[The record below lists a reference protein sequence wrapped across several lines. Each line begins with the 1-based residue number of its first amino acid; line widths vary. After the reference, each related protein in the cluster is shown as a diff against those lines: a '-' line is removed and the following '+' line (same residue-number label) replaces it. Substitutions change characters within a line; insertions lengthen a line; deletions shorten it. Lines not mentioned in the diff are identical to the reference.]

1 MTKIDDLEYE
11 VLNEEF
17 TEYDLSYKII
27 VVGDPSVGKSCLT
40 MRGTKNH
47 YEECYF

>member
-1 MTKIDDLEYE
+1 MSQIEELSYQLLKKKIT
-11 VLNEEF
+11 EF
-17 TEYDLSYKII
+17 DLSSKII
-27 VVGDPSVGKSCLT
+27 VGDPSIGKSCLT

>member
-1 MTKIDDLEYE
+1 MSQIEELSYQLLKNKIT
-11 VLNEEF
+11 EF
-17 TEYDLSYKII
+17 DLSYKII
-27 VVGDPSVGKSCLT
+27 VGDPAVGKSCLT